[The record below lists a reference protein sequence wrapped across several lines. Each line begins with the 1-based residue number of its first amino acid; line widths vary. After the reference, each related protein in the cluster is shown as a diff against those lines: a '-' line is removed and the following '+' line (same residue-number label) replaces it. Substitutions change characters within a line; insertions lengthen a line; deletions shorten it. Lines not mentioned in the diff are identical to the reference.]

1 MARNGDESDEETPEK
16 DKDYDA
22 LNKKD
27 QGEPEDI
34 ANDEYLRR
42 LDEFEEL
49 ADAAALLGVDTN
61 HPTEESGSKKGKG
74 RGRGSGKARGP
85 TKGLGKT
92 GPMFL
97 QFDSLL
103 RPSGKWRL
111 KYGQQIGLCSRKLN
125 INWDWPSVSQGLRS
139 KLWEDTMA
147 RFHLEDDPVIKKNFL
162 SSVAKRFR
170 DFKGKLVSG
179 HIIFTRKLSKNE
191 VNRQPYEIWKNIQ
204 REDWETFIKSKTSDI
219 AVVSLYFTILYDV
232 YNWLWYE
239 TNVKIYVC

>member
-22 LNKKD
+22 LNEKD

-42 LDEFEEL
+42 IDEFEEL
-49 ADAAALLGVDTN
+49 ADAAALLGVDAN
-61 HPTEESGSKKGKG
+61 HPTEGSSSKKGKG

-111 KYGQQIGLCSRKLN
+111 KYGQQIAALHHYITASLHCCPAVHCTACSRTAVQCTVGQQC
-125 INWDWPSVSQGLRS
+125 SAATGQQCSAATGQQCSEAHV
-139 KLWEDTMA
+139 
-147 RFHLEDDPVIKKNFL
+147 
-162 SSVAKRFR
+162 
-170 DFKGKLVSG
+170 
-179 HIIFTRKLSKNE
+179 RKTDQ
-191 VNRQPYEIWKNIQ
+191 VVQQPMH
-204 REDWETFIKSKTSDI
+204 
-219 AVVSLYFTILYDV
+219 
-232 YNWLWYE
+232 
-239 TNVKIYVC
+239 

>member
-1 MARNGDESDEETPEK
+1 M
-16 DKDYDA
+16 
-22 LNKKD
+22 
-27 QGEPEDI
+27 Q
-34 ANDEYLRR
+34 
-42 LDEFEEL
+42 
-49 ADAAALLGVDTN
+49 
-61 HPTEESGSKKGKG
+61 
-74 RGRGSGKARGP
+74 
-85 TKGLGKT
+85 
-92 GPMFL
+92 
-97 QFDSLL
+97 
-103 RPSGKWRL
+103 
-111 KYGQQIGLCSRKLN
+111 
-125 INWDWPSVSQGLRS
+125 
-139 KLWEDTMA
+139 A

-204 REDWETFIKSKTSDI
+204 REDWETFKKSKTSDI